1 MSDIPKIFT
10 QEVDYNTT
18 SLNLAR
24 AQKQLRRDY
33 AVLARSPSIVGDL
46 SGYFFVNFR
55 DKANNIIR

>member
-33 AVLARSPSIVGDL
+33 AVLARSPSIIFTVRTHGP
-46 SGYFFVNFR
+46 FAVVQ
-55 DKANNIIR
+55 

>member
-24 AQKQLRRDY
+24 GQKQLRRDY
-33 AVLARSPSIVGDL
+33 AVLARSPSIDEQRH
-46 SGYFFVNFR
+46 YNFLVVHWT
-55 DKANNIIR
+55 